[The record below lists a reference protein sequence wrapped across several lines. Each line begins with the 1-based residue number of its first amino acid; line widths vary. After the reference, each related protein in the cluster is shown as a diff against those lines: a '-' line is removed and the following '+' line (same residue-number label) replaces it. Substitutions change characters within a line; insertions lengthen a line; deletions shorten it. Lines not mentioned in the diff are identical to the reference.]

1 MSFCWCCIVLPKFQQ
16 FYVRLYGC
24 KSGSHRA
31 RIADTA
37 LARSSDDFWPRDT
50 ASHTTH
56 IAVNAGNAMFLAA
69 LVQPDWDMFHSK
81 HPAAL
86 LHATARVVRPAHL
99 YEW

>member
-1 MSFCWCCIVLPKFQQ
+1 MCCPSFRNFKVCMDGNLAYTVP
-16 FYVRLYGC
+16 
-24 KSGSHRA
+24 

-86 LHATARVVRPAHL
+86 LHATARVVRPFHDMSG
-99 YEW
+99 EPE

>member
-1 MSFCWCCIVLPKFQQ
+1 MDGNLAYTVP
-16 FYVRLYGC
+16 
-24 KSGSHRA
+24 

-86 LHATARVVRPAHL
+86 LHATARVVRPFHDMSG
-99 YEW
+99 EPE